1 MNFTLILF
9 LYAGMMSKGD
19 SVALANVP
27 GFASEQAC
35 MAAGRKAVD
44 MTKGTFKDGSFVC
57 VSTGAAT
64 TGPVPR

>member
-27 GFASEQAC
+27 GFTTEQAC
-35 MAAGRKAVD
+35 MAAGKRAVD
-44 MTKGTFKDGSFVC
+44 MTKGTFKDGTFVC
-57 VSTGAAT
+57 VASGAAA
-64 TGPVPR
+64 PVPR

>member
-1 MNFTLILF
+1 MGYTLILF

-19 SVALANVP
+19 SVALSNVP
-27 GFASEQAC
+27 GFATEQAC

-57 VSTGAAT
+57 VSTGAPAISA
-64 TGPVPR
+64 PR